1 VSTLEVL
8 QTGPLG
14 VNTYIV
20 KLCGS
25 VVFIVDSAACT
36 LCGDEYKVTRYL
48 ASHNLIPVAV
58 VQTHGHFDHVA
69 GLPALCSGYKNI
81 PVLIH
86 KDDAQMIGPDSA
98 RIQSLCLG
106 GMGLEEILPAVS
118 NLPAATGFLEDGKTL
133 ADILAPS
140 TEYAAVISDDV
151 LASLAEWAVIHTPG
165 HTPGSVCFYN
175 KKEKL
180 LISGDTVFFH
190 SWGRTDLFGGSE
202 STMHASLVRLSRII
216 EPDTRVFPG
225 HEMTGFLFSE
235 NY

>member
-1 VSTLEVL
+1 MSTLEVL

-20 KLCGS
+20 KLCGPF
-25 VVFIVDSAACT
+25 VFVVDSAACA
-36 LCGDEYKVTRYL
+36 LCGDEHKVTGYL
-48 ASHNLIPVAV
+48 ASHNLTPVAV

-69 GLPALCSGYKNI
+69 GLPQMCASYKNI

-86 KDDAQMIGPDSA
+86 KNDAQMIGPDSA

-118 NLPAATGFLEDGKTL
+118 NLPSATGFLEDGKSLAYILAHSAEYSVL
-133 ADILAPS
+133 ADDVC
-140 TEYAAVISDDV
+140 AALS
-151 LASLAEWAVIHTPG
+151 EWTVIHTPG
-165 HTPGSVCFYN
+165 HTPGSVCLYN

-202 STMHASLVRLSRII
+202 STMHASLSRLAHTV
-216 EPDTRVFPG
+216 EPDARVYPG
-225 HEMTGFLFSE
+225 HETAGFLFGD